1 MTATKRV
8 STPKR
13 LKPKPEV
20 LRELYLLSGN
30 NCAIPDCNHVI
41 IDHAGVAVGHVCHIE
56 AAMPDGARFNKGQT
70 NEERSALANLVLMCA
85 GHHTQ
90 IDSKQHE
97 KKWTVLKLRKIKA
110 DHEKKFKGLDNSL
123 QQAFQN
129 GYVDSTDSLSPT
141 VATSFAEFERLL
153 PESKLRASQESKR
166 LKQISGFVKKLGNV
180 PEDERKLMAS
190 IIRRAMKLNLHEGSV
205 CVHVDDVK
213 SVFGIGHSRI
223 KSLCAALERHQV
235 GSVDLAGTAKDED
248 EYHVILQ
255 EPSDYVTWAELVK
268 FCEKSGRDLDDF
280 MLRLNFGL
288 LDQG

>member
-1 MTATKRV
+1 MNPDKKI
-8 STPKR
+8 SIPKR

-30 NCAIPDCNHVI
+30 NCAMPDCDHVI

-56 AAMPDGARFNKGQT
+56 AAMPDGARFNKDQT
-70 NEERSALANLVLMCA
+70 NEERSALANLVLMCT

-97 KKWTVLKLRKIKA
+97 KKWTVSKLKKIKA
-110 DHEKKFKGLDNSL
+110 EHEKKFKGLDDSL

-129 GYVDSTDSLSPT
+129 SFVDSTNSLSPT
-141 VATSFAEFERLL
+141 VASSFAELERLL
-153 PESKLRASQESKR
+153 PECKLRSSQESKR
-166 LKQISGFVKKLGNV
+166 SKQIKEFVRELGNV
-180 PEDERKLMAS
+180 PEEERKFMLS

-213 SVFGIGHSRI
+213 SAFGIGHTRI
-223 KSLCAALERHQV
+223 KSLGAALARYQV
-235 GSVDLAGTAKDED
+235 GSIDLAGTVNDED

-255 EPSDYVTWAELVK
+255 EPSEYLTWADIVE
-268 FCEKSGRDLDDF
+268 FCDKSGRDLDDF
-280 MLRLNFGL
+280 VLRLKFDL
-288 LDQG
+288 LD